1 MPAARGRQRRSREK
15 RSPSVKS
22 EREELLSLLREDSL
36 HTPPGPP
43 PEGAAESWRL
53 NLPGV
58 TLTTRGAEL
67 AGRCLLRLLEPFEG
81 SQLVATSQ
89 SAVPLLQA
97 CVMLSRGRYRGLL
110 VRPEVNG
117 AAVDIEGRVDLAEP
131 VVLVDEFLHDGVE
144 QEALI
149 VRMAQAGLWTEGGV
163 SLARIGY
170 VGGASRLRARGVP
183 MVALYDV
190 HELNPRL
197 RAGLGEL
204 TPGQT
209 PRPESF
215 APGKVPEGLQPIE
228 LARRAIA
235 EAVRT
240 RKFLSPPRRVAGKFT
255 AAGGLWVSVR
265 PRDGAGLS
273 LVEQGFWH
281 FPGEKAPPLPAA
293 LSRAAALAGLQLEQ
307 TNVDPLAALEQ
318 SIVTVRFCSALEPC
332 EVGQLDPERYGVVV
346 RSRERPDVVGE
357 TLPRMPGI
365 TNAWQQFEHARTQSA
380 QLLPDEPFVLYRYK
394 VQEATEGAAPE
405 PVREAPRAKARPAKS
420 AAPKSPAAG
429 ASRLIPSLCKF
440 LLRHLGSTARYEPL
454 LDTAHAG
461 LDTARLA
468 HQAWTLARAYRK
480 LGPAQLGDGARTLLT
495 ALTSDLV
502 SDEAEHVWIRADE
515 GQSISQIAFTLLAL
529 LELGED
535 KATAKALASTLWS
548 RIGPHGRFRCLLNPT
563 ADDEACQ
570 DSMPGQA
577 LLALARAAEARVHPV
592 DEAKL
597 AQAWRY
603 YRHRF
608 RYRRH
613 WDQVPWLTQAAA
625 AWWRVNKNAERA
637 RLAFEICDWALAY
650 QSEKSGAFLNDH
662 QPDTPGATTTLYV
675 EALAAGAELAAGLRD
690 SARKKRYLE
699 ASTRAVVFLDS
710 LVLQERDAE
719 TLPNAR
725 QALGGVRMSHE
736 RNEVQVDFV
745 QHALSGLL
753 GFSSQG
759 PR

>member
-1 MPAARGRQRRSREK
+1 MPAARGRQRRSRDK

-22 EREELLSLLREDSL
+22 EREELLTLLREDSL
-36 HTPPGPP
+36 HQAPEPFPG
-43 PEGAAESWRL
+43 GISAAWRL

-81 SQLVATSQ
+81 NQLVATSQ
-89 SAVPLLQA
+89 SAVPLVQA

-110 VRPEVNG
+110 VRPEMSG
-117 AAVDIEGRVDLAEP
+117 APVDIEGRVDTAEP

-149 VRMAQAGLWTEGGV
+149 ARLARAGLWTEGGV
-163 SLARIGY
+163 SLARMGY

-183 MVALYDV
+183 MFALYDL
-190 HELNPRL
+190 HELAPGL

-204 TPGQT
+204 TPGQA
-209 PRPESF
+209 PPPESF
-215 APGKVPEGLQPIE
+215 APGKVPEGLQPTE

-240 RKFLSPPRRVAGKFT
+240 RKFLKPPRRVAGKFT
-255 AAGGLWVSVR
+255 APGGLWVSVR
-265 PRDGAGLS
+265 ARDGAGLS

-281 FPGEKAPPLPAA
+281 FPGEKAPPLPVA

-307 TNVDPLAALEQ
+307 TNADPLAALEQ

-346 RSRERPDVVGE
+346 RSRERPDAVGE

-365 TNAWQQFEHARTQSA
+365 THAWQQFEHARTQNG
-380 QLLPDEPFVLYRYK
+380 QLLPDEPFLLYRYK
-394 VQEATEGAAPE
+394 AQEATEAASPA
-405 PVREAPRAKARPAKS
+405 PVREASRAKGAQAKS
-420 AAPKSPAAG
+420 AVPKSPAAG

-454 LDTAHAG
+454 TDTAHGG

-468 HQAWTLARAYRK
+468 HQAWTLARAHRK
-480 LGPAQLGDGARTLLT
+480 LGPAPLGDGARTLLT

-502 SDEAEHVWIRADE
+502 PDEAEHVWIRADE
-515 GQSISQIAFTLLAL
+515 GQSISQIAFTLLGL

-535 KATAKALASTLWS
+535 KATAKALATTLWS
-548 RIGPHGRFRCLLNPT
+548 RIGPHGRFSCLLNPT

-577 LLALARAAEARVHPV
+577 LLALARAAEAKMHPV

-597 AQAWRY
+597 ALAWRY

-608 RYRRH
+608 HFRRH

-625 AWWRVNKNAERA
+625 AWWRVDKDAQRA
-637 RLAFEICDWALAY
+637 RMAFEVADWALAY
-650 QSEKSGAFLNDH
+650 QSEKTGAFLNDH
-662 QPDTPGATTTLYV
+662 QPDTPGATTTLYL
-675 EALAAGAELAAGLRD
+675 EALAASAALATGLREA
-690 SARKKRYLE
+690 ARKKRYLE
-699 ASTRAVVFLDS
+699 ASARAVAFLDS
-710 LVLQERDAE
+710 LVLQERDAQS
-719 TLPNAR
+719 LPNAR
-725 QALGGVRMSHE
+725 QALGGVRMSPG

-745 QHALSGLL
+745 QHALSALL
-753 GFSSQG
+753 GLA
-759 PR
+759 R

>member
-1 MPAARGRQRRSREK
+1 
-15 RSPSVKS
+15 VKS
-22 EREELLSLLREDSL
+22 EREELLTLLREDSL
-36 HTPPGPP
+36 HQPPEPV
-43 PEGAAESWRL
+43 PEGAVEAWRL

-81 SQLVATSQ
+81 RQLVATSL

-110 VRPEVNG
+110 VRPGMNG
-117 AAVDIEGRVDLAEP
+117 APVDIEGRVDPAEP
-131 VVLVDEFLHDGVE
+131 VVLVDEFLVDGVE
-144 QEALI
+144 QESLI
-149 VRMAQAGLWTEGGV
+149 ARLAQAGLWVEGGV
-163 SLARIGY
+163 SLARGGY

-183 MVALYDV
+183 MFALYDL

-197 RAGLGEL
+197 RAGPGEL
-204 TPGQT
+204 DPGKAL
-209 PRPESF
+209 PPESY
-215 APGKVPEGLQPIE
+215 APGKVPEGLQPAE

-240 RKFLSPPRRVAGKFT
+240 RKFLRPPRRVAGRFT
-255 AAGGLWVSVR
+255 AAGGIWVSVR
-265 PRDGAGLS
+265 PRDGASLS

-281 FPGEKAPPLPAA
+281 FPGEKAPSLPVA
-293 LSRAAALAGLQLEQ
+293 LTRAAGLAGLQLEQ
-307 TNVDPLAALEQ
+307 THAEPLAVLEK
-318 SIVTVRFCSALEPC
+318 STVTVRFCSALEPC
-332 EVGQLDPERYGVVV
+332 EVGQLDPFSYGVVV
-346 RSRERPDVVGE
+346 RSRERPDAVGE
-357 TLPRMPGI
+357 ALPRMPGVI
-365 TNAWQQFEHARTQSA
+365 NAWQQFEHARTQSA
-380 QLLPDEPFVLYRYK
+380 QLLPDEPFQLYRYK
-394 VQEATEGAAPE
+394 AQEATEAGAPAPF
-405 PVREAPRAKARPAKS
+405 REAPQAKGAPARS
-420 AAPKSPAAG
+420 AGPKSPAAG

-440 LLRHLGSTARYEPL
+440 LLRHLGSTARYEPAT
-454 LDTAHAG
+454 DTTHGG

-468 HQAWTLARAYRK
+468 HQAWTLARAHRE
-480 LGPAQLGDGARTLLT
+480 LGPSQLGDGARTLLT

-502 SDEAEHVWIRADE
+502 FDDAEHVWIRADE
-515 GQSISQIAFTLLAL
+515 GPSISQIAFTVLAL

-548 RIGPHGRFRCLLNPT
+548 RIGPHGRFSCLLNPA

-625 AWWRVNKNAERA
+625 AWWRVDKDAERA
-637 RLAFEICDWALAY
+637 RLAFEICDWVLAY
-650 QSEKSGAFLNDH
+650 ESEKTGAFVNDH
-662 QPDTPGATTTLYV
+662 QPDTPGATTTLYL
-675 EALAAGAELAAGLRD
+675 EALAAAAALAVGLRE
-690 SARKKRYLE
+690 RPRQKRYLE
-699 ASTRAVVFLDS
+699 ASARAVAFLDS
-710 LVLQERDAE
+710 LVLQERDAKD
-719 TLPNAR
+719 LPNAR

-736 RNEVQVDFV
+736 RSEVQVDFV
-745 QHALSGLL
+745 QHALSALL
-753 GFSSQG
+753 GLV
-759 PR
+759 R